1 MGIAVRDVVKAY
13 AAGAALRGVSLD
25 VERGELLALLGPSGS
40 GKTTLL
46 RVIAG
51 LESHEGGSIAFDG
64 VSTAGL
70 GVGEHGRDDVVRDLA
85 ARVLQDDEL
94 LAGGADVVGHQR
106 RPVPFGEQDQER
118 TGRERPD
125 DRDVGKVSHCTP
137 SLKALGGSW

>member
-1 MGIAVRDVVKAY
+1 MAE
-13 AAGAALRGVSLD
+13 AA
-25 VERGELLALLGPSGS
+25 ALLGRHPLGD
-40 GKTTLL
+40 GDHQPVEVGGGHVPQHLDVPVDVL
-46 RVIAG
+46 GEGPPGRRVG
-51 LESHEGGSIAFDG
+51 Q
-64 VSTAGL
+64 
-70 GVGEHGRDDVVRDLA
+70 HGRDDVVGDLA

-118 TGRERPD
+118 TGRQRPD